1 MNYET
6 ITYNSHKIYKVK
18 VDLDIESILK
28 EISINDEYVAITYS
42 TDAFTGKYIRQLY
55 QECYD
60 TLKTVYEIELNKSII
75 TGYQCGW
82 FFRSFPNDNTG
93 NYHMHRIL
101 GKQYEDPNNFMLSD
115 YSWTY
120 YLNIPNIV
128 SGVEG
133 HLSFKEGD
141 SEPISFLP
149 EKGYLYS
156 FPSTLP
162 HRPNE
167 APNSTNRRIV
177 GVANIKFIYE
187 Q

>member
-28 EISINDEYVAITYS
+28 EISINDEYASITYS
-42 TDAFTGKYIRQLY
+42 TDAFTGKYIRQMY
-55 QECYD
+55 QDCYD
-60 TLKTVYEIELNKSII
+60 TLKEIYEIELNKSII

-82 FFRSFPNDNTG
+82 FFRAFSNENTG

-120 YLNIPNIV
+120 YLNIPNNV
-128 SGVEG
+128 SDIEG
-133 HLSFKEGD
+133 HLSFKED
-141 SEPISFLP
+141 DNEPISFLP

-167 APNSTNRRIV
+167 APNSTNQRVV
-177 GVANIKFIYE
+177 GVANIKFIYG
-187 Q
+187 

>member
-1 MNYET
+1 
-6 ITYNSHKIYKVK
+6 
-18 VDLDIESILK
+18 LDIESILK
-28 EISINDEYVAITYS
+28 EISIDEQYVRVTYS
-42 TDAFTGKYIRQLY
+42 TDAFTGIHTRQMY
-55 QECYD
+55 QDCYKA
-60 TLKTVYEIELNKSII
+60 LKKVYEIELNKPII

-82 FFRSFPNDNTG
+82 MFHAHNHTDTG
-93 NYHMHRIL
+93 NYHIHTIL
-101 GKQYEDPNNFMLSD
+101 GKQYEDSNHLLLSD

-120 YLNIPNIV
+120 YLDVPNNV
-128 SGVEG
+128 SETEG
-133 HLSFKEGD
+133 HLSFKDDD

-156 FPSTLP
+156 FPSSLS

-187 Q
+187 

>member
-6 ITYNSHKIYKVK
+6 ITYNNHKIYKVK

-28 EISINDEYVAITYS
+28 EISIDEEYTGITHS
-42 TDAFTGKYIRQLY
+42 TDAFTGTHTRQMY
-55 QECYD
+55 QDCYNA
-60 TLKTVYEIELNKSII
+60 LKKVYEIELNKPII

-82 FFRSFPNDNTG
+82 VFQANAQTDTG
-93 NYHMHRIL
+93 NYHVHTIL
-101 GKQYEDPNNFMLSD
+101 GKQYEDPLHKMLSD

-120 YLNIPNIV
+120 YLDVPNIV
-128 SGVEG
+128 SEVEG
-133 HLSFKEGD
+133 HLSFKDGD

-149 EKGYLYS
+149 EKGYVYS
-156 FPSTLP
+156 FPSNLS

-187 Q
+187 

>member
-1 MNYET
+1 MSYET
-6 ITYNSHKIYKVK
+6 IIYNNHKIYKVK

-28 EISINDEYVAITYS
+28 EISIDENYTGITYS
-42 TDAFTGKYIRQLY
+42 TDAFTGKHTRQMY

-60 TLKTVYEIELNKSII
+60 TLKTIYEIELNKPII

-82 FFRSFPNDNTG
+82 VFQSNAQTDTG
-93 NYHMHRIL
+93 NYHIHQIL
-101 GKQYEDPNNFMLSD
+101 GKIYEDPINKMLSD

-120 YLNIPNIV
+120 YLDVPNIV
-128 SGVEG
+128 FEVEG
-133 HLSFKEGD
+133 HLFFKDND

-156 FPSTLP
+156 FPSSLS

-167 APNSTNRRIV
+167 APNSTNRRMV

-187 Q
+187 

>member
-6 ITYNSHKIYKVK
+6 IVYNSYKIYKVK
-18 VDLDIESILK
+18 VDLDIESIFK
-28 EISINDEYVAITYS
+28 EIYTDEQYANITYS
-42 TDAFTGKYIRQLY
+42 TDSFTGKNTRQMY
-55 QECYD
+55 QKCYD
-60 TLKTVYEIELNKSII
+60 TLKTIYEIELNKSIK

-82 FFRSFPNDNTG
+82 IFRAHPNDDTG
-93 NYHMHRIL
+93 TYHVHTTL
-101 GKQYEDPNNFMLSD
+101 GNQYDTSGNQLLSD

-133 HLSFKEGD
+133 NLFFKDGD

-156 FPSTLP
+156 FPSSLL

-167 APNSTNRRIV
+167 APNSTNQRIV
-177 GVANIKFIYE
+177 AVANIKFIYE
-187 Q
+187 

>member
-6 ITYNSHKIYKVK
+6 ITYNSHKIYEVK

-28 EISINDEYVAITYS
+28 EIYTDEQYANITYS
-42 TDAFTGKYIRQLY
+42 TDSFTGKNTRQMY
-55 QECYD
+55 QMCYNI
-60 TLKTVYEIELNKSII
+60 LKELYEIELNKSIK

-82 FFRSFPNDNTG
+82 VFRASPLDNTG
-93 NYHMHRIL
+93 TYHIHTTL
-101 GKQYEDPNNFMLSD
+101 GNQYDVNGNQLLSD

-120 YLNIPNIV
+120 YLDVPNIV

-133 HLSFKEGD
+133 HLSFKDGD
-141 SEPISFLP
+141 NEPTSILP
-149 EKGYLYS
+149 KKGYVYS
-156 FPSTLP
+156 FPSNLS

-167 APNSTNRRIV
+167 APNSTNQRIV
-177 GVANIKFIYE
+177 GVANIKFIY

>member
-28 EISINDEYVAITYS
+28 ELSIDEKYAIITYS
-42 TDAFTGKYIRQLY
+42 ADAFTGKHTRQMY

-60 TLKTVYEIELNKSII
+60 NLKKVYEIELNKPII

-82 FFRSFPNDNTG
+82 FFRANSTDNTG
-93 NYHMHRIL
+93 NYHIHIVL
-101 GKQYEDPNNFMLSD
+101 GKQYEDPNYSILSD

-120 YLNIPNIV
+120 YLDVPNIV

-133 HLSFKEGD
+133 HLSFKDGD

-149 EKGYLYS
+149 EKGYVYS
-156 FPSTLP
+156 FPSNLS

-167 APNSTNRRIV
+167 APQSTNQRMV
-177 GVANIKFIYE
+177 GVANIKFIYG
-187 Q
+187 

>member
-28 EISINDEYVAITYS
+28 EIDIDTQYTGITYS
-42 TDAFTGKYIRQLY
+42 SDAFTGKHIRNMY
-55 QECYD
+55 QNCYD
-60 TLKTVYEIELNKSII
+60 TLKKIYEIELNKSII

-82 FFRSFPNDNTG
+82 FFNANCFTNTG
-93 NYHMHRIL
+93 NYHIHTVL
-101 GKQYEDPNNFMLSD
+101 GKQYEDLNNQIVSD

-120 YLNIPNIV
+120 YLNLPDII
-128 SGVEG
+128 SGIEG
-133 HLSFKEGD
+133 HLSFKDGD
-141 SEPISFLP
+141 NEPFSFLP

-156 FPSTLP
+156 FPSNLS

-167 APNSTNRRIV
+167 APNSTNERMV
-177 GVANIKFIYE
+177 AVANVKFIYE
-187 Q
+187 

>member
-1 MNYET
+1 MNYEI

-18 VDLDIESILK
+18 VDLDIESTLK
-28 EISINDEYVAITYS
+28 EIYINDQYAPIRYS
-42 TDAFTGKYIRQLY
+42 TDAFTGKYTRQMY
-55 QECYD
+55 QDCYD

-82 FFRSFPNDNTG
+82 IFTAHPDDDTG
-93 NYHMHRIL
+93 NYHVHVLL
-101 GKQYEDPNNFMLSD
+101 GKQYEDPNHLILSD

-120 YLNIPNIV
+120 YLDVPNMV

-133 HLSFKEGD
+133 HLSFKDSD

-149 EKGYLYS
+149 EKGYVYS
-156 FPSTLP
+156 FPSNLA

-167 APNSTNRRIV
+167 APQSTNQRMV
-177 GVANIKFIYE
+177 GVANIKFIYG
-187 Q
+187 

>member
-28 EISINDEYVAITYS
+28 EISIDDKYAGITYS
-42 TDAFTGKYIRQLY
+42 ADAFTGRYIRQMY
-55 QECYD
+55 QDCYD
-60 TLKTVYEIELNKSII
+60 TLKRIYEIELNKSII

-82 FFRSFPNDNTG
+82 FFRAHPKDDTG
-93 NYHMHRIL
+93 NYHVHTVL
-101 GKQYEDPNNFMLSD
+101 GKQYEDPIHKMLSD

-120 YLNIPNIV
+120 YLDVPNIV

-133 HLSFKEGD
+133 HLSFKDGN

-149 EKGYLYS
+149 EKGYVYS
-156 FPSTLP
+156 FPSFLS

-167 APNSTNRRIV
+167 APNSTNRRMV

-187 Q
+187 

>member
-6 ITYNSHKIYKVK
+6 ITYNTHKIYKVK

-28 EISINDEYVAITYS
+28 EIYINDQYAPIRYS
-42 TDAFTGKYIRQLY
+42 TDAFTGKYTRQMY
-55 QECYD
+55 QDCYD
-60 TLKTVYEIELNKSII
+60 TLKTVYEIELNKPII

-82 FFRSFPNDNTG
+82 VFTAHPLDDTG
-93 NYHMHRIL
+93 NYHIHTML
-101 GKQYEDPNNFMLSD
+101 GKQYEDPNHLILSD

-120 YLNIPNIV
+120 YLDVPNIV

-133 HLSFKEGD
+133 HLSFKDGN
-141 SEPISFLP
+141 SEPTSFLP

-156 FPSTLP
+156 FPSYLS

-167 APNSTNRRIV
+167 APQSTNKRMV
-177 GVANIKFIYE
+177 GVANIKFIYG
-187 Q
+187 

>member
-6 ITYNSHKIYKVK
+6 ITYNNHKIYKVK

-28 EISINDEYVAITYS
+28 EIYINDQYAPIRYS
-42 TDAFTGKYIRQLY
+42 TDAFTGKYTRQMY
-55 QECYD
+55 QDCYD

-82 FFRSFPNDNTG
+82 IFTAHADDDTG
-93 NYHMHRIL
+93 SYHVHLML
-101 GKQYEDPNNFMLSD
+101 GKQYEDPNHLILSD

-120 YLNIPNIV
+120 YLDVPNIV

-133 HLSFKEGD
+133 HLSFKDDD

-156 FPSTLP
+156 FPSNLS

-167 APNSTNRRIV
+167 APNSTNKRIV
-177 GVANIKFIYE
+177 GVANIKFIYG
-187 Q
+187 

>member
-28 EISINDEYVAITYS
+28 EIYINDQYAPIRYS
-42 TDAFTGKYIRQLY
+42 TDAFTGKYTRQMY
-55 QECYD
+55 QDCYD
-60 TLKTVYEIELNKSII
+60 TLKTVYEIELNKPII

-82 FFRSFPNDNTG
+82 VFTANQNDDTG
-93 NYHMHRIL
+93 NYHVHTTL
-101 GKQYEDPNNFMLSD
+101 GKQYEDPNHLILSD

-120 YLNIPNIV
+120 YLDVPNIV

-133 HLSFKEGD
+133 HLFFKDGD

-149 EKGYLYS
+149 EKGYVYS
-156 FPSTLP
+156 FSSNLS

-177 GVANIKFIYE
+177 GVANIKFIYG
-187 Q
+187 